1 MDGFYKCEANY
12 VALSPI
18 SFLERAAFVYEK
30 SPSIV
35 YDDATFTWKQ
45 TRDRCVKLASALS
58 VLGVSTGH
66 VVATLA
72 PNTPAHYELQ
82 FGVPMAGA
90 TISSLN
96 TSLDPTTLAAT
107 LQQLEPKVIFVDH
120 QYIQTVFEA
129 LKLLSIAPSH
139 LVIIGQKSCTKM
151 QPDILNY
158 DELLSLGNTNF
169 KIIHPNDE
177 HDPISIN
184 FTSGSTGK
192 PKGVVYSHRAA
203 YLNSLAVIFR
213 YDMKKMPVFLWTV
226 DMFRC
231 NGWCFPWAMAAL
243 GGMNVCL
250 REVTVEVIFK
260 TVSVHGVTHLCGPP
274 TILEKIAS
282 FRTNKQRPI
291 QTRVDVIVAGPLP
304 PLDVILK
311 VEKLGF
317 VIHHGYGM
325 SESLGPMTDRFLR
338 TSNEK
343 DNDND
348 ELVKIRCREGTHNIL
363 MEDVDVKDPKTMT
376 SVPSD
381 GKTIGEIVFRGNV
394 VMLGYLKNI
403 ERTQKAFK
411 GGWYRTGDLGIR
423 TPNGDIVMK
432 DRASNVVTIQGEIVS
447 TMEIERVIRS
457 HPFVKEVAVVGK
469 PDNVIG
475 ETPCAFVMLKDEC
488 YLSSNDIIKFCEDS
502 LLPQI
507 MVPMTVSFGDLPY
520 NSTGKVLKFVLREKF
535 KAIGSTNGSLVSSE
549 SINGSLASSGSTNG
563 TLESS
568 GSTNGTL
575 ASS

>member
-1 MDGFYKCEANY
+1 
-12 VALSPI
+12 
-18 SFLERAAFVYEK
+18 
-30 SPSIV
+30 
-35 YDDATFTWKQ
+35 
-45 TRDRCVKLASALS
+45 
-58 VLGVSTGH
+58 
-66 VVATLA
+66 
-72 PNTPAHYELQ
+72 
-82 FGVPMAGA
+82 
-90 TISSLN
+90 
-96 TSLDPTTLAAT
+96 
-107 LQQLEPKVIFVDH
+107 
-120 QYIQTVFEA
+120 
-129 LKLLSIAPSH
+129 
-139 LVIIGQKSCTKM
+139 
-151 QPDILNY
+151 
-158 DELLSLGNTNF
+158 
-169 KIIHPNDE
+169 
-177 HDPISIN
+177 
-184 FTSGSTGK
+184 
-192 PKGVVYSHRAA
+192 
-203 YLNSLAVIFR
+203 
-213 YDMKKMPVFLWTV
+213 MPVFLWTV

-231 NGWCFPWAMAAL
+231 NGWCFPWAIAAL

-260 TVSVHGVTHLCGPP
+260 TISDHEVTHLCGPP

-282 FRTNKQRPI
+282 FRTNKQRAI

-325 SESLGPMTDRFLR
+325 SESLGPMTDRILR
-338 TSNEK
+338 TSDKK
-343 DNDND
+343 DNSNDND

-376 SVPSD
+376 SVPLD

-394 VMLGYLKNI
+394 VMLGYLKNL

-432 DRASNVVTIQGEIVS
+432 DRALDVVTIQGEIVS

-469 PDNVIG
+469 PDNVMG
-475 ETPCAFVMLKDEC
+475 EAPCAFVMLKDEC

-507 MVPMTVSFGDLPY
+507 MVPITEPSKVVGQLEEVVNAKVNSEAAAASEGLIIFEVTSSEEKLADEPIGEPRDTSLSGLNKTDKGKRKLTPEEEAEQEERRVPRRRADQILPWM
-520 NSTGKVLKFVLREKF
+520 EKF
-535 KAIGSTNGSLVSSE
+535 SDFLKKSMFNG
-549 SINGSLASSGSTNG
+549 ATMMYPQ
-563 TLESS
+563 
-568 GSTNGTL
+568 
-575 ASS
+575 